1 MSTEGGVRKYP
12 MKKRL
17 IIWTLLGTGIAALAA
32 ATGVSADP
40 EKGKIFGDWIIACT
54 ETQTERNSQCFA
66 RQVQVTENQEGAGD
80 GRSRRL
86 IDMRVGFLGP
96 NGEPAVVALLPLGIY
111 IPAGVAL
118 RIDDANPIPLRLE
131 FCTRMGC
138 RAVKILDQDQLF
150 ALQMSNELSIRFSP
164 RLSGKLASIR
174 LSPKGLFKAVE
185 SLK

>member
-1 MSTEGGVRKYP
+1 MT
-12 MKKRL
+12 KRL
-17 IIWTLLGTGIAALAA
+17 IIWTLLATGIAALAA
-32 ATGVSADP
+32 AGVSADP
-40 EKGKIFGDWIIACT
+40 EKGKTFGDWIIACA
-54 ETQTERNSQCFA
+54 ETQTERNNPCFA
-66 RQVQVTENQEGAGD
+66 RQIQVTENQEGAGD

-118 RIDDANPIPLRLE
+118 RIDYANPIPLRLE